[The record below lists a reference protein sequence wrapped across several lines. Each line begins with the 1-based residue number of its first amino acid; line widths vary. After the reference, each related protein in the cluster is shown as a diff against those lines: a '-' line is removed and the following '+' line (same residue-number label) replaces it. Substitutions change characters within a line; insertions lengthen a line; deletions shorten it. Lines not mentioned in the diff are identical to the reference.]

1 MGVILV
7 MVVEGNITFV
17 KYYLF
22 NYLHKLPTNSNR
34 VYLILNC
41 NMMHYQHAQVFY
53 YSYMIEWYMDN
64 HLIVVIGS
72 L

>member
-1 MGVILV
+1 

-34 VYLILNC
+34 VYPILNY
-41 NMMHYQHAQVFY
+41 NLMHYQHTQVFY
-53 YSYMIEWYMDN
+53 YSYMIKWYRDN
-64 HLIVVIGS
+64 HLFVVIGS